1 MAAQKKQLSL
11 DTNFVFDL
19 AGDKDFA
26 HEFREIF
33 QRKGYALVLPPTAA
47 NELHFIF
54 THGGSAVER
63 GLARTALTHL
73 LQWGIRPFDLD
84 STAEAICGQFVR
96 GLLQQ
101 RLLPDDEI
109 NDGLILAET
118 SLAKIPLLVTSD
130 KHLLDVDEDALLLAF
145 NEADLAPVRPAH
157 PKRLLRA
164 LR

>member
-33 QRKGYALVLPPTAA
+33 QSKGYALVLPPTAA
-47 NELHFIF
+47 HELHLIF
-54 THGGSAVER
+54 THGDRAAER
-63 GLARTALTHL
+63 ELARTALTGL

-84 STAEAICGQFVR
+84 STEEAIGGQFVR

-118 SLAKIPLLVTSD
+118 SLAKILLLVTSD
-130 KHLLDVDEDALLLAF
+130 KHLLDMDEDALLLAF
-145 NEADLAPVRPAH
+145 NEADLLPVHPVH
-157 PKRLLRA
+157 PKNLLRA

>member
-11 DTNFVFDL
+11 DTNLLFDL
-19 AGDKDFA
+19 AENKDFA

-33 QRKGYALVLPPTAA
+33 QSKGYALVLPPTAA
-47 NELHFIF
+47 DELHAIF
-54 THGGSAVER
+54 QHGDTAAER
-63 GLARTALTHL
+63 ELARTALTHL
-73 LQWGIRPFDLD
+73 LQWGIRPFGLG
-84 STAEAICGQFVR
+84 STAEAIGGQFVR
-96 GLLQQ
+96 GLIQQ

-118 SLAKIPLLVTSD
+118 SLAGIPLLVTSD
-130 KHLLDVDEDALLLAF
+130 KHLLDMDENALLLAF
-145 NEADLAPVRPAH
+145 NEADLAPVRPVH